1 MYVVNVVD
9 KLTTQPWRIKM
20 TTKAKQAKKPSKV
33 IYVATDAHVALA
45 ATAGTAAGNMVSS
58 RIAFND
64 AAKALFMAKVVIGD
78 ARNCP
83 LAKSFL
89 SARFTGKVAA
99 STKANALAGFRA
111 AVASGK
117 DYDENASQT
126 AKRTEAKK
134 AAATKPAATATAAT
148 KPAATAATPAATAAA
163 TKPAAATPATPAKPA
178 ASDADHV
185 VAFSKKASA
194 KKAAAEL
201 RKLVNKMKDNE
212 EFSLLA
218 ACLIDALDEFD
229 SEE

>member
-1 MYVVNVVD
+1 MRLYVCGDVPR
-9 KLTTQPWRIKM
+9 QPWSIKM

-89 SARFTGKVAA
+89 TARFSGKVAA

-134 AAATKPAATATAAT
+134 AAATAPAAPAATAPATPAAATKPAAPAAAPAAAT
-148 KPAATAATPAATAAA
+148 KPAATANG
-163 TKPAAATPATPAKPA
+163 
-178 ASDADHV
+178 DADHV
-185 VAFSKKASA
+185 VSFSKKSSA

>member
-1 MYVVNVVD
+1 
-9 KLTTQPWRIKM
+9 M

-33 IYVATDAHVALA
+33 VYVATDAHIAIA

-78 ARNCP
+78 ARKCP

-134 AAATKPAATATAAT
+134 AAATKPAAAAAADV
-148 KPAATAATPAATAAA
+148 PAATAATPAAPAAA
-163 TKPAAATPATPAKPA
+163 TKPAATATPAKPAAA

>member
-1 MYVVNVVD
+1 
-9 KLTTQPWRIKM
+9 M

-33 IYVATDAHVALA
+33 VYVATDAHVELA
-45 ATAGTAAGNMVSS
+45 ATAGLAAGNMVLS
-58 RIAFND
+58 RIVFND
-64 AAKALFMAKVVIGD
+64 AAKSLFMAKVVIGD
-78 ARNCP
+78 ARTCP
-83 LAKSFL
+83 LAKAFL
-89 SARFTGKVAA
+89 IARFTGKKIAA

-126 AKRTEAKK
+126 AKRAEAKAK
-134 AAATKPAATATAAT
+134 PAAATKPA
-148 KPAATAATPAATAAA
+148 TPAAAA
-163 TKPAAATPATPAKPA
+163 AAATPATPATPA
-178 ASDADHV
+178 AALATYSETNHV
-185 VAFSKKASA
+185 VAFPKKASA

>member
-1 MYVVNVVD
+1 
-9 KLTTQPWRIKM
+9 M

-33 IYVATDAHVALA
+33 VYVATDAHVELA
-45 ATAGTAAGNMVSS
+45 ATAGLAAGNMVLS
-58 RIAFND
+58 RIVFND
-64 AAKALFMAKVVIGD
+64 AAKSLFMAKVVIGD
-78 ARNCP
+78 ARTCP
-83 LAKSFL
+83 LAKAFL
-89 SARFTGKVAA
+89 IARFTGKKIAA

-126 AKRTEAKK
+126 AKRAEAKAK
-134 AAATKPAATATAAT
+134 PAAAKPAAATKPAGV
-148 KPAATAATPAATAAA
+148 PAAAATPAATKPADVPAAAAKPATPAA
-163 TKPAAATPATPAKPA
+163 TKPAAA
-178 ASDADHV
+178 ASDADHI

-194 KKAAAEL
+194 KKAASEL